1 LENRAVPV
9 QLLCR
14 KVGNTQIFADSGECI
29 PVTVLEA
36 GANTVVQ
43 KKSEDKDGYT
53 ALQIGFQ
60 DRKAN
65 RTSNGLGGHYKKAGV
80 APRRTLKE
88 SRVTPDEADG
98 FEIGQEIKVDL
109 FEVGQKVD
117 VVGTSKGRGYS
128 GVVKRHNFAVKRR
141 THGTHENTRH
151 GGAIGAGAYPGR
163 VIKGMRMPGQLGNA
177 KVTAR
182 NLEVVRVDA
191 NRGLIYVK
199 GSVPGHRDGIV
210 RVGPTKKS

>member
-1 LENRAVPV
+1 VPV

-14 KVGNTQIFADSGECI
+14 KVGNTQIFVETGECV

-36 GANTVVQ
+36 GSNTVVQ

-60 DRKAN
+60 DRKAT
-65 RTSNGLGGHYKKAGV
+65 RTPSALGGHYKKAGV
-80 APRRTLKE
+80 APKRVLKE
-88 SRVTPDEADG
+88 SRVTPEEADG
-98 FEIGQEIKVDL
+98 FEVGQEIKVDL

-117 VVGTSKGRGYS
+117 VMGTSKGRGFS
-128 GVVKRHNFAVKRR
+128 GVVKRHNFSVKRR

-163 VIKGMRMPGQLGNA
+163 VIKGMRMPGQHGNA

-191 NRGLIYVK
+191 DRGLIYVK
-199 GSVPGHRDGIV
+199 GSVPGHCDGIV
-210 RVGPTKKS
+210 KVGPTRKS